1 MSLGAQTGILV
12 YLYQKPS
19 RYWFIIFFIYLK
31 SVKIPQIYK
40 QKIFCLCLCVYNTLW
55 VSHSQIFHSF
65 QVHNEHCLICESK
78 SFKITVTVI
87 SIINVKIMLD
97 E

>member
-12 YLYQKPS
+12 YLYQKPL
-19 RYWFIIFFIYLK
+19 RYWFIVCLFFIYLK

-40 QKIFCLCLCVYNTLW
+40 QKICVYNTLW
-55 VSHSQIFHSF
+55 VSHSHSQIFHSF

-78 SFKITVTVI
+78 SLKITVIVI